1 MRLLITDEV
10 RNEISFDTVVMT
22 SIEFNSIH
30 SHPFIASSKFDEVIV
45 DLNDKV
51 NIGYLQPL
59 LRTTKVIPRV
69 VGEITSHSVSLLC
82 ELYKDRAA
90 EIRFTFIKDKEA
102 FKKLIDDMKVQ
113 YQWEQFY

>member
-1 MRLLITDEV
+1 MRLLITDEIIKEV
-10 RNEISFDTVVMT
+10 SFDTVIMT

-45 DLNDKV
+45 DLNDKI

-59 LRTTKVIPRV
+59 MKTTKVIPRV
-69 VGEITSHSVSLLC
+69 VGEMTAHSVSLLC

-90 EIRFTFIKDKEA
+90 ELRITFIKDKEGFA
-102 FKKLIDDMKVQ
+102 KLIENMKKQ
-113 YQWEQFY
+113 YCWEQFY